1 MSQFSYKQFYR
12 RRLPH
17 IQPEGATFFV
27 TFRLAGS
34 MPAEVIEKLHEEHEH
49 SNRLLDQITDPK
61 ERAKQVDLASRRWFG
76 KWDEFLDKASTGPK
90 HLANEQIAAML
101 SDSIKYRDGKVYDL
115 EAFCIM
121 LNHAHVV
128 FRPLENVDGKDNSL
142 STIMHSLKRHTARQ
156 ANLLLG
162 RTGAFWQ
169 DESYDHVVRDETE
182 LERIIKYVL
191 YNPVKA
197 GLVDDWS
204 QWKWAYCK
212 YEV

>member
-34 MPAEVIEKLHEEHEH
+34 LPAEVIEMLREEQEQ
-49 SNRLLDQITDPK
+49 SDRLLAQIADKTERDRQTD
-61 ERAKQVDLASRRWFG
+61 LFSRRWFG

-90 HLANEQIAAML
+90 HLANEQIADML
-101 SDSIKYRDGKVYDL
+101 FESIQYRDGKVYDL

-121 LNHAHVV
+121 SNHAHVV
-128 FRPLENVDGKDNSL
+128 FKPPENTNGKFQSL
-142 STIMHSLKRHTARQ
+142 STIMHSLKRHTARK

-162 RTGAFWQ
+162 QEGVFWQ
-169 DESYDHVVRDETE
+169 HESYDHYVRDEAE
-182 LERIIKYVL
+182 LGRIIQYVVN
-191 YNPVKA
+191 NPVKA
-197 GLVDDWS
+197 GLVDDWRN
-204 QWKWAYCK
+204 WTWTYCR
-212 YEV
+212 YDL